1 MNFPKKFPKL
11 YSLLYHLNIQLIFPF
26 GGITYKFTLI
36 GNNKGDDGEKS
47 QHPAPERHG
56 DQGGTELSCQLR
68 IASSLKG
75 VCRNIN
81 KHIKELLGAA
91 QLEALGKLM
100 SF

>member
-1 MNFPKKFPKL
+1 MYPKL
-11 YSLLYHLNIQLIFPF
+11 HCLGPHLNVLYFVNSLFLIK
-26 GGITYKFTLI
+26 YEFTLI
-36 GNNKGDDGEKS
+36 GSNKGDDGEKS

-100 SF
+100 RF